1 MCLAPTYPAREPRH
15 VEMIVFA
22 REIARSE
29 PLLGPFERRG
39 GTLGRASLPR
49 TERRRRGSLF
59 PRARN
64 SICLPPIRYPSSPR
78 PSGSS
83 LNSNAHTLSVF
94 LLCREKNALR
104 RDPGAYYRRSRGRE
118 RVAGRASDPR
128 ERRARSQRSFLRAGP
143 LVAPEIVPSGSRT

>member
-15 VEMIVFA
+15 AERIVFA

-29 PLLGPFERRG
+29 TLLEPFERRG
-39 GTLGRASLPR
+39 ILGRASLPR
-49 TERRRRGSLF
+49 TERRRRGSIF

-118 RVAGRASDPR
+118 RVAGRANDPR
-128 ERRARSQRSFLRAGP
+128 ERRARSQRSFMRAGP
-143 LVAPEIVPSGSRT
+143 FVTPEIVRSGSRT